1 MMINNSGIWNM
12 REREG
17 ECGDMSTKLA
27 RINHSYWDVVAT
39 LAIFHVSK
47 SRARDHTNC

>member
-1 MMINNSGIWNM
+1 MEMMINNSGIWNM
-12 REREG
+12 RERK
-17 ECGDMSTKLA
+17 CGDMSTKLA